1 MKNQFVAI
9 NGKLQSIT
17 KKEAKE
23 IVIDLGGNF
32 QANINSKTTIV
43 VNGKDPIKKKKQQV
57 KELIK
62 KGQEIK
68 IITEDEFIELISI
81 IDEPGF
87 KKTRLVL
94 AIGLGL
100 IGIIGMKTLFGKL
113 FILLA
118 AVTILPKIADN
129 VLNNIILKIVVPIS
143 LAMVGITLNIE
154 STIYKINGSWQTSTM
169 ALEIG
174 DKESTI
180 DVIDS
185 EGRHTLKGK
194 NKVKDGKFII
204 TTNYKTYEYEYDSKN
219 DTLCYLYDNGNCRFY
234 LKRHK

>member
-9 NGKLQSIT
+9 NGKLQSLT

-23 IVIDLGGNF
+23 IIIDLGGSF

-43 VNGKDPIKKKKQQV
+43 VNGKDPIKKKKQ
-57 KELIK
+57 LIKDLTK
-62 KGQEIK
+62 KGQNIK
-68 IITEDEFIELISI
+68 VITEDEFIELINQS
-81 IDEPGF
+81 DAPGYQ
-87 KKTRLVL
+87 KTRLVFGVVL
-94 AIGLGL
+94 AV
-100 IGIIGMKTLFGKL
+100 IGIFGMTTFYGKL
-113 FILLA
+113 FVVLA
-118 AVTILPKIADN
+118 GITVIPKIADN
-129 VLNNIILKIVVPIS
+129 YLNNIVFKIVVPVS
-143 LAMVGITLNIE
+143 LVMVAITLNIE

-194 NKVKDGKFII
+194 NKIKDGKFII

-219 DTLCYLYDNGNCRFY
+219 DTLCYLYENGNCRFY
-234 LKRHK
+234 LKRYK